1 MGNHVSIKAESLQD
15 KEDILVLQGLPLA
28 CPAAAAAQIHPAV
41 HRCHRPMTK
50 DRFQGRPLPH
60 TSVAAYER
68 LKRGFV
74 R

>member
-15 KEDILVLQGLPLA
+15 KEDILVLQGLRLA
-28 CPAAAAAQIHPAV
+28 CPAAAAAQIHPAER
-41 HRCHRPMTK
+41 RCHRPMTK
-50 DRFQGRPLPH
+50 HRFQERPLTPP
-60 TSVAAYER
+60 AYQR

>member
-28 CPAAAAAQIHPAV
+28 CPAAAAQIHPAE

-50 DRFQGRPLPH
+50 DRFQEPPLPH
-60 TSVAAYER
+60 PGAAAYQR

>member
-28 CPAAAAAQIHPAV
+28 CPGTAAAQIHPAD
-41 HRCHRPMTK
+41 HLCHRPMTK
-50 DRFQGRPLPH
+50 DRFQEQLPLN
-60 TSVAAYER
+60 R
-68 LKRGFV
+68 DFV